1 MIGVL
6 SCLSGAGGFMTKIRA
21 GNRCQKI
28 DTQTFILIDSKIRA
42 GNRCQKID
50 TQTFILIDS
59 KGEAACAGQVPMV
72 VRLRIKKRGMINQQ
86 RSRSTAVEAHSTPF
100 AY

>member
-6 SCLSGAGGFMTKIRA
+6 SCLSGAGGFMT
-21 GNRCQKI
+21 
-28 DTQTFILIDSKIRA
+28 KIRA